1 MQGQRSQLCF
11 HVPGTLA
18 ANINIRWKAGNN
30 FRIQKVSS
38 VASNDSDATLELGIS
53 TDTNSILAA
62 AVIGDSNVPVEKT
75 RSDFVS
81 TNPTGA
87 VTKGEIVVIT
97 LDYDGAAGTAAA
109 DFTCVVTVL
118 EG

>member
-1 MQGQRSQLCF
+1 MQGQRSQFCF

-18 ANINIRWKAGNN
+18 ANINIRWKAANN

-53 TDTNSILAA
+53 TDTNSILVA
-62 AVIGDSNVPVEKT
+62 AVIGDSNVPVEKS
-75 RSDFVS
+75 RSDFAS
-81 TNPTGA
+81 TNTTGA
-87 VTKGEIVVIT
+87 VTKGEIVVIA
-97 LDYDGAAGTAAA
+97 LDYDGATGTAAA
-109 DFTCVVTVL
+109 DFTCVITVL